1 MPHQP
6 ALLRYPGSKWRLA
19 PTIVS
24 HFGEHVHYVE
34 PYFGSG
40 AVFFT
45 KPPSWHELLNDAN
58 GRVVSFWRT
67 LRDRTDELCWA
78 LETTPWSRDEYNVS
92 DEPSDDPVEDAR
104 RFVVRAWQS
113 HASDLSKKTGW
124 KARGSSQRAAG
135 MSQRW
140 RKLPAQLRAVAD
152 RLADAEIEH
161 RDALEVIARFNTPD
175 TLIYADPPYLMG
187 TRTQSLYGVE
197 VDDDHHARLL
207 ELLRAHRG
215 PAVVSGYASDMYGS
229 ALADWQRV
237 VVKAPAAEKGAMR
250 EEVMWVKGR
259 TS

>member
-19 PTIVS
+19 PSIID
-24 HFGEHVHYVE
+24 HFGAHFHYVE

-45 KPPSWHELLNDAN
+45 KPPSRHELLNDAN

-67 LRDRTDELCWA
+67 LRDHTDELCWA
-78 LETTPWSRDEYNVS
+78 LETTPWSRDEYNAS
-92 DEPSDDPVEDAR
+92 DEVTGDVVEDAR

-135 MSQRW
+135 MSHRW
-140 RKLPAQLRAVAD
+140 QKLPAQLRAVAS

-161 RDALEVIARFNTPD
+161 RDALDVIARFNTPD
-175 TLIYADPPYLMG
+175 SLIYADPPYVMQ

-207 ELLRAHRG
+207 ELLRSHRG
-215 PAVVSGYASDMYGS
+215 PAVVSGYANELYDT
-229 ALADWQRV
+229 ALTDWQRV
-237 VVKAPAAEKGAMR
+237 TVKAPAVEKGAAR
-250 EEVMWVKGR
+250 EEVLWVKGR

>member
-1 MPHQP
+1 MPQQP

-24 HFGEHVHYVE
+24 HFGEHYHYVE

-45 KPPSWHELLNDAN
+45 KQPSGHELINDAN

-67 LRDRTDELCWA
+67 LRNQPDDLCWA
-78 LETTPWSRDEYNVS
+78 LETTPWSRDEYDES
-92 DEPSDDPVEDAR
+92 DVLSYDPVEDAR
-104 RFVVRAWQS
+104 RFAVRAWQS
-113 HASDLSKKTGW
+113 HASVLSKKTGW
-124 KARGSSQRAAG
+124 KTRGSSQRAG
-135 MSQRW
+135 GLSQRW
-140 RKLPAQLRAVAD
+140 KKLPAQLRAVAD

-175 TLIYADPPYLMG
+175 TLIYADPPYVME

-207 ELLRAHRG
+207 ELLCAHRG
-215 PAVVSGYASDMYGS
+215 PAVVSGYASAMYDS

-237 VVKAPAAEKGAMR
+237 TVKAPAVEKGSRR
-250 EEVMWVKGR
+250 EEVLWVKGR
-259 TS
+259 TT

>member
-1 MPHQP
+1 MPQQP

-45 KPPSWHELLNDAN
+45 KPPSRHELLNDAN

-67 LRDRTDELCWA
+67 LRDHTDELCWA
-78 LETTPWSRDEYNVS
+78 LETTPWARDEYDAS

-124 KARGSSQRAAG
+124 KTRGSSQRAGG

-140 RKLPAQLRAVAD
+140 RKLPAQLRTVAD
-152 RLADAEIEH
+152 RLADAEIEN

-207 ELLRAHRG
+207 ELLRAHLG
-215 PAVVSGYASDMYGS
+215 PAVVSGYASQLYDD

-237 VVKAPAAEKGAMR
+237 TVKAPAVEKGARR
-250 EEVMWVKGR
+250 EEVLWVRGR

>member
-19 PTIVS
+19 PTIAG

-45 KPPSWHELLNDAN
+45 KPPSRHELLNDAN

-67 LRDRTDELCWA
+67 LRDHTDELCWA
-78 LETTPWSRDEYNVS
+78 LETTPWARDEYDES
-92 DEPSDDPVEDAR
+92 DMLSDDPVEDAR

-124 KARGSSQRAAG
+124 KARGSSQRAGG

-152 RLADAEIEH
+152 RLADAEIEN
-161 RDALEVIARFNTPD
+161 RDALDVVARFNSPD

-207 ELLRAHRG
+207 ELLRAHLG
-215 PAVVSGYASDMYGS
+215 PAVVSGYSSAMYDS

-237 VVKAPAAEKGAMR
+237 TVKAPAVEKGARR
-250 EEVMWVKGR
+250 EEVLWVRGR